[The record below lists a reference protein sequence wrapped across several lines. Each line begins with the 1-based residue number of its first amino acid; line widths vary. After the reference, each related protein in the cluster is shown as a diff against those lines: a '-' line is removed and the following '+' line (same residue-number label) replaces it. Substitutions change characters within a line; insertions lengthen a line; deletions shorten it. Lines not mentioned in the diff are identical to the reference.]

1 MEMNVG
7 ELVKYRV
14 EDKIGFVT
22 LNRPEKLNA
31 LNFPFK
37 QEIIAAIEQADRD
50 PDVSVIV
57 LNAEG
62 RAFSVGFD
70 IGGSGPDRDKG
81 RDDPLHWDPPL
92 HNSLEMALAP
102 WTASKPVVASVQG
115 YVLGGGCEIAMM
127 CDLTLASDDAK
138 FGEPEVRFSH
148 VGPVVVMPWI
158 IGLKRAKELLYFGD
172 MIDAQI
178 ALSFGMI
185 NRVVPRDE
193 LVEYTKSYAKRLAL
207 IDPVALR
214 WGKRSINR
222 GAETAGMRTALETGV
237 DGLVALYAAKTE
249 VGKEFDRLVREQG
262 LKAALDWRA
271 NQFKEI
277 EI

>member
-1 MEMNVG
+1 MG
-7 ELVKYRV
+7 ELVRYRV
-14 EDKIGFVT
+14 EDKIGYVT

-31 LNFPFK
+31 LSFAFK
-37 QEIIAAIEQADRD
+37 NEIIENIEKADKD

-57 LNAEG
+57 LDAEG

-70 IGGSGPDRDKG
+70 IGGGGPDRDKG

-102 WTASKPVVASVQG
+102 WTATKPVIASVQG
-115 YVLGGGCEIAMM
+115 YVLGGGCELAMM
-127 CDLTLASDDAK
+127 CDLTVAADDAK

-158 IGLKRAKELLYFGD
+158 VGLKRARELLYFGD
-172 MIDAQI
+172 MIDAPT
-178 ALSFGMI
+178 ALSYGMV

-193 LVEYTKSYAKRLAL
+193 LVEYTKRYARRLAL

-214 WGKRSINR
+214 WAKRSVNR

-249 VGKEFDRLVREQG
+249 VGKEFDRLVREKG
-262 LKAALDWRA
+262 LKAALDWRSS
-271 NQFKEI
+271 QFRELEI
-277 EI
+277 

>member
-1 MEMNVG
+1 MAA
-7 ELVKYRV
+7 LTKYRV
-14 EDKIGFVT
+14 EDKIGYVT
-22 LNRPEKLNA
+22 LNRPDKLNA
-31 LNFPFK
+31 LSVDFK
-37 QEIIAAIEQADRD
+37 NEIIAGIERADQD
-50 PDVSVIV
+50 PAVSVIV

-92 HNSLEMALAP
+92 HNSLKMALSP
-102 WTASKPVVASVQG
+102 WSASKPVIASVQG
-115 YVLGGGCEIAMM
+115 YVLGGGCELAMM
-127 CDLTLASDDAK
+127 CDLTIAADDAK

-158 IGLKRAKELLYFGD
+158 VGLKRARELLYFGD
-172 MIDAQI
+172 MIDAQT
-178 ALSFGMI
+178 ALEYGMV
-185 NRVVPRDE
+185 NRVVPRDQ
-193 LVEYTKSYAKRLAL
+193 LPDYTDRYARRLAL
-207 IDPVALR
+207 IDLAALR

-222 GAETAGMRTALETGV
+222 SAEISGMRAALESGV
-237 DGLVALYAAKTE
+237 EGLVALYAAKTE
-249 VGKEFDRLVREQG
+249 VGNEFDRLVRENG

-271 NQFKEI
+271 KQFRDI

>member
-1 MEMNVG
+1 MG
-7 ELVKYRV
+7 DLVKYRV
-14 EDKIGFVT
+14 EDKIGYVT
-22 LNRPEKLNA
+22 LNRPDKLNA
-31 LNFPFK
+31 LSFAFK
-37 QEIIAAIEQADRD
+37 NEIIEAIETADKD
-50 PDVSVIV
+50 SEVSVIV
-57 LNAEG
+57 LDAEG

-70 IGGSGPDRDKG
+70 IGGSGPDRNKG

-102 WTASKPVVASVQG
+102 WSASKPVIASVQG
-115 YVLGGGCEIAMM
+115 YVLGGGCELAMM
-127 CDLTLASDDAK
+127 CDLTIAADDAK

-158 IGLKRAKELLYFGD
+158 VGLKRARELLYFGD
-172 MIDAQI
+172 MIDAQT
-178 ALSFGMI
+178 ALSYGMI
-185 NRVVPRDE
+185 NRVVPRAE
-193 LVEYTKSYAKRLAL
+193 LADYTKRYARRLAL

-214 WGKRSINR
+214 WGKRAVNR
-222 GAETAGMRTALETGV
+222 SAEAAGMRSALESGV

-249 VGKEFDRLVREQG
+249 VGKEFDRLVSEKG

-271 NQFKEI
+271 GQFKEF

>member
-1 MEMNVG
+1 MG

-14 EDKIGFVT
+14 EDKIGYVT
-22 LNRPEKLNA
+22 LNRPDKLNA
-31 LNFPFK
+31 LNFAFK
-37 QEIIAAIEQADRD
+37 NEIIEAIENADKD
-50 PDVSVIV
+50 PAVSVIV

-70 IGGSGPDRDKG
+70 IGGGGPERDKG

-92 HNSLEMALAP
+92 HNSLEMALSP
-102 WTASKPVVASVQG
+102 WTATKPVIASVQG
-115 YVLGGGCEIAMM
+115 YVLGGGCELAMM
-127 CDLTLASDDAK
+127 CDLTIAADDAK

-158 IGLKRAKELLYFGD
+158 IGLKRARELLYFGD
-172 MIDAQI
+172 MIDAET

-185 NRVVPRDE
+185 NRVVPLAE
-193 LVEYTKSYAKRLAL
+193 LGEYTKRYARRLAL

-214 WGKRSINR
+214 WGKRSVNR
-222 GAETAGMRTALETGV
+222 SAEVAGMRSALESGV

-249 VGKEFDRLVREQG
+249 VGKQFDQLVNEKG

-271 NQFKEI
+271 GQFKEFKI
-277 EI
+277 

>member
-1 MEMNVG
+1 MA
-7 ELVKYRV
+7 ELIKYHI
-14 EDKIGFVT
+14 EDKIAFVT

-31 LNFPFK
+31 LNFDFK
-37 QEIIAAIEQADRD
+37 NEIIAGIEQADKD
-50 PDVSVIV
+50 SAVSVIV

-70 IGGSGPDRDKG
+70 IGGSGPERDKG
-81 RDDPLHWDPPL
+81 RDDSLHWDPPL

-102 WTASKPVVASVQG
+102 WNASKPVIASVQG
-115 YVLGGGCEIAMM
+115 YTLGGGCELAMM
-127 CDLTLASDDAK
+127 CDLTIAADDAK

-148 VGPVVVMPWI
+148 VGPVVVMPWM
-158 IGLKRAKELLYFGD
+158 IGLKRARELLYFGD
-172 MIDAQI
+172 MIDANT
-178 ALSFGMI
+178 ALDFGMI

-193 LVEYTKSYAKRLAL
+193 LFEYTKRYARRLAL

-214 WGKRSINR
+214 WGKRSVNR
-222 GAETAGMRTALETGV
+222 SAEISGMRSALESGV

-249 VGKEFDRLVREQG
+249 VGKEFDRLVRVDG

-271 NQFKEI
+271 NQFRELKI
-277 EI
+277 

>member
-1 MEMNVG
+1 MAEFI
-7 ELVKYRV
+7 KYRV
-14 EDKIGFVT
+14 EDKIGYVT

-31 LNFPFK
+31 LSFDFK
-37 QEIIAAIEQADRD
+37 NQIIDTIETADKD
-50 PDVSVIV
+50 PGVSVIV

-70 IGGSGPDRDKG
+70 IGGGGPDRDKG

-92 HNSLEMALAP
+92 HNSLEMALSP
-102 WTASKPVVASVQG
+102 WNASKPVIASVQG
-115 YVLGGGCEIAMM
+115 YVLGGGCELAMM
-127 CDLTLASDDAK
+127 CDLTVAADDAK

-158 IGLKRAKELLYFGD
+158 VGLKRARELLYFGD
-172 MIDAQI
+172 MIDAKT
-178 ALSFGMI
+178 ALDYGMV
-185 NRVVPRDE
+185 NRVVPRDQ
-193 LVEYTKSYAKRLAL
+193 LSEYTHRYARRLAL

-214 WGKRSINR
+214 WGKRSVNR
-222 GAETAGMRTALETGV
+222 GAEIAGMRSAIESGV
-237 DGLVALYAAKTE
+237 DGLVALYAAKTN
-249 VGKEFDRLVREQG
+249 VGKEFDRLVREEG

-271 NQFKEI
+271 KQFREI

>member
-1 MEMNVG
+1 MA

-14 EDKIGFVT
+14 DDKIAYVT

-31 LNFPFK
+31 LSFQFK
-37 QEIIAAIEQADRD
+37 NEIIAAIVKADKD
-50 PDVSVIV
+50 PAVTVIV

-70 IGGSGPDRDKG
+70 IGGGGAERDKG
-81 RDDPLHWDPPL
+81 RDDPLHWEGPL

-102 WTASKPVVASVQG
+102 WSATKPVIASVQG
-115 YVLGGGCEIAMM
+115 YVLGGGCELAMM
-127 CDLTLASDDAK
+127 CDLTIAADDAK

-158 IGLKRAKELLYFGD
+158 VGLKRARELLYFGD
-172 MIDAQI
+172 MIDAKT
-178 ALSFGMI
+178 ALDFGMI
-185 NRVVPRDE
+185 NRIVPRDE
-193 LVEYTKSYAKRLAL
+193 LEEYTSRYARRLAL

-214 WGKRSINR
+214 WGKRSVNR
-222 GAETAGMRTALETGV
+222 SAEIAGMRAALEAGV
-237 DGLVALYAAKTE
+237 DGLVSLYAAKTS
-249 VGKEFDRLVREQG
+249 VGQEFDRLVREQG

-271 NQFKEI
+271 KQFKELPI
-277 EI
+277 